1 MVIGDQ
7 DHRRI
12 AVPMPVLPRG
22 RDEPID
28 FLGHQ
33 ILAGTALSMEDQ
45 RGGAVPAIRSWRD
58 RIGDRDVWPG
68 KAEQPK
74 RKDGD

>member
-1 MVIGDQ
+1 VVIGDQ

-45 RGGAVPAIRSWRD
+45 RGGAVPAIRS
-58 RIGDRDVWPG
+58 
-68 KAEQPK
+68 
-74 RKDGD
+74 